1 MSTNIQD
8 LPYTP
13 SAPNQELPSRDIP
26 QQTIHHVAD
35 PQINPTY
42 VPPPKHDYIGQVH
55 YQVKPKEDWMEE
67 FRIPILLSVLY
78 FLFQMPMVNVFLV
91 RMLPNQISS
100 DGNLTSFGTM
110 VKSAGFGVAYYAIL
124 YFLDKVKSS

>member
-1 MSTNIQD
+1 
-8 LPYTP
+8 
-13 SAPNQELPSRDIP
+13 
-26 QQTIHHVAD
+26 
-35 PQINPTY
+35 
-42 VPPPKHDYIGQVH
+42 
-55 YQVKPKEDWMEE
+55 MEE

-110 VKSAGFGVAYYAIL
+110 VKSAGFGVGYYAIL